1 MKVKTSLWKKTDH
14 LAVAVST
21 GIDSMCLLYKLLND
35 LSHSYQSITCLHVN
49 HGLRDASVEE
59 ERFIKQF
66 CKQHQIPC
74 YVKQLDL
81 SKIVE
86 KGKSIQSEARDL
98 RYQWFDEMMSKI
110 NADVLLTAH
119 HLNDQLETI
128 FYRVFTGRSTRN
140 SLGMNECTERNHYFI

>member
-1 MKVKTSLWKKTDH
+1 MHLSKKND
-14 LAVAVST
+14 
-21 GIDSMCLLYKLLND
+21 LLNN
-35 LSHSYQSITCLHVN
+35 S
-49 HGLRDASVEE
+49 ASN
-59 ERFIKQF
+59 IKS
-66 CKQHQIPC
+66 C

-128 FYRVFTGRSTRN
+128 FIAFYWSINTQFIRN
-140 SLGMNECTERNHYFI
+140 E

>member
-1 MKVKTSLWKKTDH
+1 MHLSKKND
-14 LAVAVST
+14 
-21 GIDSMCLLYKLLND
+21 LLNN
-35 LSHSYQSITCLHVN
+35 S
-49 HGLRDASVEE
+49 ASN
-59 ERFIKQF
+59 IKS
-66 CKQHQIPC
+66 C

-128 FYRVFTGRSTRN
+128 FIAFYWSIN
-140 SLGMNECTERNHYFI
+140 AQFIRDA

>member
-1 MKVKTSLWKKTDH
+1 M
-14 LAVAVST
+14 LACKSWFERC
-21 GIDSMCLLYKLLND
+21 IC
-35 LSHSYQSITCLHVN
+35 
-49 HGLRDASVEE
+49 RR
-59 ERFIKQF
+59 RFIKQF

-128 FYRVFTGRSTRN
+128 FIAFLLVDQ
-140 SLGMNECTERNHYFI
+140 HAIH

>member
-1 MKVKTSLWKKTDH
+1 MHLSKKND
-14 LAVAVST
+14 
-21 GIDSMCLLYKLLND
+21 LLNN
-35 LSHSYQSITCLHVN
+35 S
-49 HGLRDASVEE
+49 G
-59 ERFIKQF
+59 
-66 CKQHQIPC
+66 KQHQIPC

-128 FYRVFTGRSTRN
+128 FIAFYWSINTQ
-140 SLGMNECTERNHYFI
+140 FIRDE